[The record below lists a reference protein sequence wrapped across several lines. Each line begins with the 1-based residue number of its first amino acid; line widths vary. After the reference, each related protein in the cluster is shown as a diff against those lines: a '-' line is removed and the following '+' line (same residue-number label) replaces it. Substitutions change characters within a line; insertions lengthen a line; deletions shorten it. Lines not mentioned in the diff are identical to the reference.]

1 MPGVSTA
8 RAVPGTWGSGR
19 FALRREA
26 RWGRVPAEASPAWPD
41 SSGSWGVLAGAR
53 PEGASCDL
61 AKMVL
66 TDPS

>member
-1 MPGVSTA
+1 V
-8 RAVPGTWGSGR
+8 AVTWGSGR

-26 RWGRVPAEASPAWPD
+26 RWDRVPAEASPTWPD
-41 SSGSWGVLAGAR
+41 SLGSWSVLAGMR
-53 PEGASCDL
+53 SEEASCDL

>member
-1 MPGVSTA
+1 LLGVRSA
-8 RAVPGTWGSGR
+8 KAAFSTWGSGR

-26 RWGRVPAEASPAWPD
+26 RWGRVPAEASPAWPV
-41 SSGSWGVLAGAR
+41 SIGSWGLLAGVR

-61 AKMVL
+61 AKMVF